1 MAESEAH
8 PFLPAGT
15 RTVLPGDHLDL
26 GLDNLV
32 GPADR
37 PDEVRFVDDEWEA
50 AGGVDRDLAALRT
63 CWKLATALVAAG
75 TRHPWPAGTT
85 ADQLAG
91 EFCHLLPGPV
101 RPERVDDLHAAEA
114 ALRVAA
120 LGGEFATHMAQL
132 RAAGRRSVSDPTVGG
147 GRRSPLRRRLAAL
160 KRLPGGERLAD
171 LARRL
176 R

>member
-1 MAESEAH
+1 MAGPNLEQVALDHLRSGDLTGLQSVLATWWAVAARSAVERTVAESEAH

-63 CWKLATALVAAG
+63 
-75 TRHPWPAGTT
+75 
-85 ADQLAG
+85 
-91 EFCHLLPGPV
+91 
-101 RPERVDDLHAAEA
+101 
-114 ALRVAA
+114 
-120 LGGEFATHMAQL
+120 
-132 RAAGRRSVSDPTVGG
+132 
-147 GRRSPLRRRLAAL
+147 
-160 KRLPGGERLAD
+160 
-171 LARRL
+171 
-176 R
+176 